1 MDLEDISVRITMFAL
16 VALAMFS
23 SADNFSDREKLLG
36 SWQSQLTSAQVGG
49 PWMIESK
56 GADVWHITHSV
67 GDQKLLEF
75 ECSTMGRDCE
85 AKESGKPAKVS
96 MWFNGP
102 KLVELETKGKEVVK
116 RRFAVAGEGDTLD
129 IEVIPIEPAG
139 KTETLR
145 FRRLQK

>member
-1 MDLEDISVRITMFAL
+1 
-16 VALAMFS
+16 
-23 SADNFSDREKLLG
+23 
-36 SWQSQLTSAQVGG
+36 
-49 PWMIESK
+49 
-56 GADVWHITHSV
+56 
-67 GDQKLLEF
+67 
-75 ECSTMGRDCE
+75 
-85 AKESGKPAKVS
+85 

-116 RRFAVAGEGDTLD
+116 RRFAVAGEGDTLE

>member
-16 VALAMFS
+16 VALAMIAA
-23 SADNFSDREKLLG
+23 ADNFSDREKLLG
-36 SWQSQLTSAQVGG
+36 SWQPQQTSAKEAGA
-49 PWMIESK
+49 WMIESK

-116 RRFAVAGEGDTLD
+116 RRFAVAGEGDTLE